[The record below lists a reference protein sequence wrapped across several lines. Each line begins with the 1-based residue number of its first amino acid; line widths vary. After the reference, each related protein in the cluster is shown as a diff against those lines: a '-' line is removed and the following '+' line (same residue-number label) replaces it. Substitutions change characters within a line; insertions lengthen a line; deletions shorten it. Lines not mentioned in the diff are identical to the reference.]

1 MPKPQRTI
9 EENEAIRQE
18 MLDHAVEL
26 IAESGYKGFSMR
38 KLAARLGIAA
48 KTIYN
53 YFHNKDEIYLAILTK
68 GFATLHEKC
77 RNAGAGISDPFDRI
91 EVMCRAYMDFG
102 LTHANLYNLMF
113 TWHVPKFKDYVG
125 TRMEPAAQVELETA
139 LMLAA
144 LFVDTISECADD
156 SDPIS
161 EADARFLMIEFW
173 SQAHG
178 YIAGINN
185 TLLDYMHE
193 APLTL
198 RERIIARMMAHFR
211 RAFNKMQIPAE
222 PVIIEKV

>member
-1 MPKPQRTI
+1 MPKPQRTT

-68 GFATLHEKC
+68 GFASLHEKC
-77 RNAGAGISDPFDRI
+77 SEAGAGISDPFDRI
-91 EVMCRAYMDFG
+91 EAMCRAYMDFG
-102 LTHANLYNLMF
+102 LKHANLYNLMF
-113 TWHVPKFKDYVG
+113 TWHVPKFNDYVG
-125 TRMEPAAQVELETA
+125 TQMEPVAQVELETA
-139 LMLAA
+139 LTVAG
-144 LFVDTISECADD
+144 LFVDTISECADG

-193 APLTL
+193 APLTI
-198 RERIIARMMAHFR
+198 REKMITRMMAHFR
-211 RAFNKMQIPAE
+211 SAFDEMRIPAE
-222 PVIIEKV
+222 PAISEKV